1 MLSGFGRKTEEKER
15 IVWKI
20 IEKMPSLVADQDTLR
35 LLVVPYP
42 DVVSGLGERVPGEVE
57 PSVARQK
64 LVGIRTGV
72 EEIN

>member
-35 LLVVPYP
+35 LLVVPQP
-42 DVVSGLGERVPGEVE
+42 DVVARLSEGSPRDVE
-57 PSVARQK
+57 PTIAGEE